1 MGLSDLPLLE
11 RSAEL
16 KRLRRALTQ
25 AKGGTGR
32 LVVIEGEAGIGKTS
46 LLAQTLRTATRRG
59 FAAFTARAGALESTL
74 GYGVALQ
81 LFEGPL
87 RRATAARRRAL
98 LTGAAA
104 LAAPLLGIELDFD
117 TGSGAPLGGAA
128 AQHGLYWLVANL
140 AAERPS
146 MIAVD
151 DAQWCDEPSLHWL
164 LYLARRFEALPVA
177 VVLAVRSG
185 EPDAP
190 SGLLNAIAAEPGAE
204 TIAPAPLSEIGAAAL
219 LERSYGFEV
228 EPAFGRA
235 CHEWTAG
242 NPFLLSELAREL
254 AAEGVEPKAATAER
268 MRGVN
273 PDSIGR
279 SALLR
284 LESLGP
290 EAAAVA
296 RALAILGSGSAL
308 ADAAALGGLG
318 DGEAR
323 AAGDALVA
331 AAILEPEQP
340 LRFAHP
346 VIESV
351 IYADLPPAQRAAQH
365 QRAAQLL
372 DRRGAPPERVAVHL
386 LRSDP
391 SGDLW
396 RVERLREAARA
407 ELARGVPE
415 AAAALLRR
423 ALDESVPEQR
433 TQTLRELGFAEDLA
447 GHARAAE
454 QRFREARE
462 LADSPRQR
470 AEIAL
475 ELGVAMARQG
485 RFDDASALLRA
496 ELELSRDA
504 DTALRLSLEVQLCLA
519 AQFASG
525 GGWREAQER
534 LERLAPSLSVAGA
547 EGRAGLAALAVRRGQ
562 DAAPAAPAIEL
573 AAAALDASLVA
584 GAGAELVIQGSAI
597 TVLVRLD
604 ALDQA
609 EIGAEAAL
617 AHSRALGSRVGVAQA
632 LYLQGLAC
640 RSRGRLAEA
649 AGAAEA
655 GIEVV
660 EQHRPML
667 ARALGVALLVDVLC
681 EQGKLEAAGEQ
692 LARRELLGELPEE
705 AMFGALLESRGRWH
719 LLGGD
724 PEGAL
729 RDLTEAGA
737 RHSRWGSISPAFTSW
752 RSSSALALVAL
763 GERERAAKLA
773 GEELE
778 LARRV
783 RLPRPL
789 GVALLVRGLIEG
801 GEAGIVILGEAVE
814 ALERSP
820 ARLEHARALVELGAA
835 QRRTNRRLEAR
846 EPLREGLE
854 LAHRCGARAL
864 EERAREELRATGA
877 RPRGA
882 AQSGLGAL
890 TPAQLRVCRMAAEGM
905 SNPEIAQGL
914 FVTRATVESHLHS
927 AYVKLA
933 IGSRSELA
941 RALAESAG
949 ASPPRP

>member
-1 MGLSDLPLLE
+1 
-11 RSAEL
+11 
-16 KRLRRALTQ
+16 
-25 AKGGTGR
+25 
-32 LVVIEGEAGIGKTS
+32 VVEGEAGIGKTA
-46 LLAQTLRTATRRG
+46 LLAQALRMATRRG
-59 FAAFTARAGALESTL
+59 FEAISARAGVLERTL

-87 RRATAARRRAL
+87 RRASAARRAAL
-98 LTGAAA
+98 LAGAAG
-104 LAAPLLGIELDFD
+104 LAAPLLGLELDLD
-117 TGSGAPLGGAA
+117 PGPGGPLGEAA

-140 AAERPS
+140 AAERPL

-151 DAQWCDEPSLHWL
+151 DAQWCDEPSLRWL

-190 SGLLNAIAAEPGAE
+190 TPLLNAIAAEPSAE
-204 TIAPAPLSEIGAAAL
+204 TIAPAPLSETAAAAV
-219 LERSYGFEV
+219 LERSYGLEV

-242 NPFLLSELAREL
+242 NPFLLSELALEL
-254 AAEGVEPKAATAER
+254 AAEGVEPMATTVGR
-268 MRGVN
+268 MRGLS

-284 LESLGP
+284 LDNLGP
-290 EAAAVA
+290 EAAALA

-308 ADAAALGGLG
+308 ADAAALGGLT
-318 DGEAR
+318 DGEAP
-323 AAGDALVA
+323 AALDALAA
-331 AAILEPEQP
+331 AAILESDQP

-346 VIESV
+346 IIESV
-351 IYADLPPAQRAAQH
+351 IYADLPRARRAAQH
-365 QRAAQLL
+365 ERAAQLL
-372 DRRGAPPERVAVHL
+372 DQLGAPPERVAVHL
-386 LRSDP
+386 LRSDLD
-391 SGDLW
+391 GDPW

-407 ELARGVPE
+407 ELGRGVPE

-423 ALDESVPEQR
+423 ALEESVPEQR
-433 TQTLRELGFAEDLA
+433 IQTLRELGLAEDLA
-447 GHARAAE
+447 GQARAAE
-454 QRFREARE
+454 QRLREALE

-470 AEIAL
+470 GEMAL
-475 ELGVAMARQG
+475 ELAVALARQG
-485 RFDDASALLRA
+485 RFDDACTLLRA
-496 ELELSRDA
+496 ELELAHGADA
-504 DTALRLSLEVQLCLA
+504 ALRLSLEVQLCLA

-534 LERLAPSLSVAGA
+534 LERLAPSLSGASA

-562 DAAPAAPAIEL
+562 GAAAPAPQAIEL
-573 AAAALDASLVA
+573 ADEALEASLA
-584 GAGAELVIQGSAI
+584 ADAGAELVVQGSAI

-609 EIGAEAAL
+609 EAGAAAAL
-617 AHSRALGSRVGVAQA
+617 ARSRAVGSRVGVAQA

-640 RSRGRLAEA
+640 RSRGQLAEA
-649 AGAAEA
+649 AAHVEA
-655 GIEVV
+655 GIGVV

-667 ARALGVALLVDVLC
+667 AKALGVALLVDVLC
-681 EQGKLEAAGEQ
+681 EQGELDAAAEQ
-692 LARRELLGELPEE
+692 LARHRLLGELPEDT
-705 AMFGALLESRGRWH
+705 MFGMLLESRGRWRS
-719 LLGGD
+719 LTGD
-724 PEGAL
+724 LDEAL

-737 RHSRWGSISPAFTSW
+737 RHSRWGSISPAFTAW
-752 RSSSALALVAL
+752 RSAGALVLLAR
-763 GERERAAKLA
+763 GDGRQAAGLA

-783 RLPRPL
+783 GLPRPI
-789 GVALLVRGLIEG
+789 GVALLASGLIEG
-801 GEAGIVILGEAVE
+801 GEGGIAMLREAVE

-820 ARLEHARALVELGAA
+820 ARLEHARGLVELGAA
-835 QRRTNRRLEAR
+835 RRRANHRLEAR

-854 LAHRCGARAL
+854 LAHRCGARPL
-864 EERAREELRATGA
+864 EERARDELRAAGA
-877 RPRGA
+877 RPRRA
-882 AQSGLGAL
+882 VRSGVEAL

-927 AYVKLA
+927 AYAKLA

-941 RALAESAG
+941 GALGEAAG
-949 ASPPRP
+949 ASAAAL